1 MSFCSANVPTWFLC
15 WSHLGEAPTVSP
27 PVQLLPEPIPDTG
40 PRHQKCTRVAPV
52 IDNVGGGQGL
62 KGISP
67 CPLKEIQLIMQ
78 NCQVVR
84 GQEEN
89 TNPPPSSW
97 PLPQSS
103 PYIFSC
109 GQPEA
114 LQRWR
119 ISFPLP
125 RFFNRISNTPA
136 TLTVLCLSFSSTFYE
151 KWQIYLSL
159 YLLYLSIY
167 THKNGYIFELLKVS

>member
-52 IDNVGGGQGL
+52 IDNVGEGQGL

-67 CPLKEIQLIMQ
+67 CPLKRIQLIMQ

-97 PLPQSS
+97 PLPQAARTFS
-103 PYIFSC
+103 PAASPGPCRDGGLAF
-109 GQPEA
+109 
-114 LQRWR
+114 
-119 ISFPLP
+119 
-125 RFFNRISNTPA
+125 
-136 TLTVLCLSFSSTFYE
+136 
-151 KWQIYLSL
+151 LSL
-159 YLLYLSIY
+159 DFLIESVTHLLHSLSCAFLFPQLFM
-167 THKNGYIFELLKVS
+167 KNGKYTFHCICFISLYIPTNTWIYF